1 MKTFTL
7 IEAAEFLKMCAEEL
21 RRRVRAGIIPGAK
34 VGRAWVFIEDDLAQ
48 YLRSLYA
55 LPRQALRVTPGKEV
69 TKCHYANV
77 VRSGGS
83 TSSLPMENEYAELL
97 GLRIKP

>member
-1 MKTFTL
+1 MKTLSL
-7 IEAAEFLKMCAEEL
+7 IEAGSFLKMHPEEV
-21 RRRVRAGIIPGAK
+21 RRQAKMGVIPGAK

-77 VRSGGS
+77 ARSGGS
-83 TSSLPMENEYAELL
+83 TSTLPMESEYAELL